1 MLLQS
6 IRCHIRPGGRH
17 DVGDELVA
25 GCAGDHQHNSVDDR
39 IMIEQYCFDLA
50 EFDPLPAELDLEVR
64 AAEVVEF
71 TTRGPVHQV
80 AGAIHTLAGHERV
93 GDEAIRGEI
102 DAAVISACQLVTCE
116 IQLARD
122 AGGYRT

>member
-1 MLLQS
+1 MLPQS
-6 IRCHIRPGGRH
+6 IPCHIRAGGRH
-17 DVGDELVA
+17 DVGDEMVT
-25 GCAGDHQHNSVDDR
+25 GRAGDHQHSSVDDR
-39 IMIEQYCFDLA
+39 IMIEQHCFDLT
-50 EFDPLPAELDLEVR
+50 EFDPLPAELDLEIR

-93 GDEAIRGEI
+93 GDETIRGEI

-122 AGGYRT
+122 AGGYRA